1 MAKPIIVTK
10 GGVESRFK
18 LEKLDRSK
26 LYGKRQR
33 QTLDPEGNRCER
45 AELTKD
51 GALLI
56 RSGMTAQAYFDES
69 GKWVPNKKLVG
80 LDKDGNPVDSNP
92 STLGVAQ
99 DLEGPVDPTE
109 VLDLALRAVYLLTPE
124 DLDAGLKKALLKGQ
138 VFRFTFNYRATYN
151 SEIAYLVA
159 NKSGFFAL
167 IGSPGISEW
176 CELETAAV
184 DTFSDDDDDDDDLDF
199 EMF

>member
-1 MAKPIIVTK
+1 MAKPIIVTQ
-10 GGVESRFK
+10 GGAESRFK

-56 RSGMTAQAYFDES
+56 RSGMTAQAYFDEV
-69 GKWVPNKKLVG
+69 GKWVPNKELIG
-80 LDKDGNPVDSNP
+80 LDKDGNPVPSVP

-151 SEIAYLVA
+151 SEIAYLVG

-184 DTFSDDDDDDDDLDF
+184 DTFEDDDDDDDFDF
-199 EMF
+199 EF